1 VRPLRR
7 TVAIALVA
15 GLWLALAGPGRAQPA
30 DAPPGL
36 VDEPAAGALAA
47 DDSEDRAGAP
57 VVREVRVEGLVRVS
71 EPSVQRRVTTQAG
84 TRLDPK
90 RISDDLE
97 RIFLMNFFE
106 DVRVEA
112 EDVSGGVAVIFVVQE
127 RPAIRRVVFEG
138 HDEVDLEDIEKVV
151 DIPTYEIVNVPK
163 IQANL
168 NKVRDVYRDQ
178 GFHLADVSYELVPV
192 DENLVDLVFHIVE
205 RAKIKVKRITFLG
218 NKALSDEELRGAMMG
233 TREGGFFSFLTQSGM
248 FKREY
253 FEQDLRILKDFYA
266 QHGYVTARVDDPVVT
281 LSRDQEFL
289 YITIHVVEGRRYRVG
304 DVRLVGD
311 FLGDDQETLAGQ
323 LVLKTGD
330 VFSTAAVRTDTKL
343 VGGKY
348 RDQGYAYANVSS
360 DYALREAP
368 EGAEH
373 PEPVVDFTYVLQ
385 KGFKVRFGEIRMSGN
400 DSTRD
405 LVIRREMTVAE
416 GDWYS
421 ETGIEAS
428 RAKIMRLGFF
438 DDVKLKTSRG
448 ARDDLMDVIVEVKE
462 RQTGTFQVGA
472 GFSSFESFLATAQI
486 SKQNFMGR
494 GQTLAFQA
502 LLSSMRTLFTVR
514 FYEPHFFDSDFSF
527 SMNVYNYQ
535 QDYDD
540 FSRGSTGGEMTWGYW
555 ITDDLVGTVGYK
567 IEDVSASGRAGG
579 TQLANLFDDG
589 LTSSLQAALIFDT
602 RDDRMFPTNGW
613 YLNGS
618 IEWADRLLG
627 SENEFTRMTFR
638 GNRYFPLFWGL
649 VLKLNL
655 TTGWV
660 FSQRPEGVPIF
671 ERFFVGGIFTVRG
684 FPRFSLGPTE
694 QIGCSGSQPDSAMC
708 AFNKGGNKQFIV
720 NAEIE
725 FPILQQVGIRGVVF
739 LDAGNAYDDDENIDI
754 LGLRSSWGFGIRW
767 WSPMGPLRFE
777 WGFPID
783 RRPGEDRYV
792 FEFTIGN
799 AF

>member
-1 VRPLRR
+1 MSRRRP
-7 TVAIALVA
+7 TIAVALLPALA
-15 GLWLALAGPGRAQPA
+15 GLVLAGLTLAGPGSARAQQPE
-30 DAPPGL
+30 PEGL
-36 VDEPAAGALAA
+36 
-47 DDSEDRAGAP
+47 AGAP
-57 VVREVRVEGLVRVS
+57 VVREVRVEGLVRVT
-71 EPSVQRRVTTQAG
+71 EPSVQRRVMTQPG

-90 RISDDLE
+90 RVSDDLE

-112 EDVSGGVAVIFVVQE
+112 EDVDGGIALIFVVEE
-127 RPAIRRVVFEG
+127 RPAIRRVVFQG
-138 HDEVDLEDIEKVV
+138 HDEVDLDDIEKVV

-168 NKVRDVYRDQ
+168 NKVREVYRDQ
-178 GFHLADVSYELVPV
+178 GFHLADVSYELVRV

-233 TREGGFFSFLTQSGM
+233 TREGGFFSFLTQSGL

-253 FEQDLRILKDFYA
+253 FEQDLRILKDYYA
-266 QHGYVTARVDDPVVT
+266 QNGYITARIDDPVVT

-304 DVRLVGD
+304 EVKLEGD
-311 FLGDDQETLAGQ
+311 FLNDDQSLLAAQ
-323 LVLKTGD
+323 LTLKTGD
-330 VFSTAAVRTDTKL
+330 VFSTAAVRADTRL
-343 VGGKY
+343 VGGRY

-368 EGAEH
+368 EDAEH
-373 PEPVVDFTYVLQ
+373 PEPIVDFTYVLQ

-405 LVIRREMTVAE
+405 LVLRRELTISE

-421 ETGIEAS
+421 ETGLERS

-438 DDVKLKTSRG
+438 DEVKLKTSRG
-448 ARDDLMDVIVEVKE
+448 ARDELMDVIVEVKE

-472 GFSSFESFLATAQI
+472 GFSSFESFLATAQV

-527 SMNVYNYQ
+527 SLNVYNYQ

-540 FSRGSTGGEMTWGYW
+540 FARGSTGGEMTWGYW
-555 ITDDLVGTVGYK
+555 ITDDLVSTIGYK
-567 IEDVSASGRAGG
+567 IEDVSASRGRRGAAP
-579 TQLANLFDDG
+579 LANLFDDG
-589 LTSSLQAALIFDT
+589 LTSSLQLALIFDT

-618 IEWADRLLG
+618 VEWADRLLG
-627 SENEFTRMTFR
+627 SENEFTRMSFR

-694 QIGCSGSQPDSAMC
+694 QIGCTNAPDASTC
-708 AFNKGGNKQFIV
+708 PFNKGGNKQLV
-720 NAEIE
+720 LNAEIE

-739 LDAGNAYDDDENIDI
+739 VDAGNAFDDDQNIDF
-754 LGLRSSWGFGIRW
+754 LGLRTSWGFGIRW

>member
-1 VRPLRR
+1 MRR
-7 TVAIALVA
+7 WTIAMAALV
-15 GLWLALAGPGRAQPA
+15 GLSAAAVTTGRAQPLTEVA
-30 DAPPGL
+30 PLPAPPAPASEVEPGA
-36 VDEPAAGALAA
+36 PAA
-47 DDSEDRAGAP
+47 AP

-71 EPSVQRRVTTQAG
+71 EPSITQRITTQVDAK
-84 TRLDPK
+84 LDPK
-90 RISDDLE
+90 RVSDDLE

-112 EDVSGGVAVIFVVQE
+112 EDRPDGVALVFVVQE
-127 RPAIRRVVFEG
+127 RPAIRRVVYDG
-138 HDEVDLEDIEKVV
+138 YDEVDLEDIEKVV

-168 NKVRDVYRDQ
+168 AKIRDVYRDE
-178 GFHLADVSYELVPV
+178 GFHLADVTYELVPV

-218 NKALSDEELRGAMMG
+218 NKALSDEELRGSMMG

-253 FEQDLRILKDFYA
+253 FEQDLRLLKDFYA
-266 QHGYVTARVDDPVVT
+266 QHGYITARIDDPVVT
-281 LSRDQEFL
+281 LARNQEFL

-304 DVRLVGD
+304 EVKLTGD
-311 FLGDDQETLAGQ
+311 FLGDDQEELAAKLQLRTGQ
-323 LVLKTGD
+323 I
-330 VFSTAAVRTDTKL
+330 FSTADVRADTHL

-360 DYALREAP
+360 DYELREAP

-373 PEPVVDFTYVLQ
+373 PEPIVDFTYILQ

-400 DSTRD
+400 DATRD
-405 LVIRREMTVAE
+405 LVIRRELAIAE

-421 ETGIEAS
+421 ESGLEAS
-428 RAKIMRLGFF
+428 RAKVMRLGFF
-438 DDVKLKTSRG
+438 DEVKLKTTRG
-448 ARDDLMDVIVEVKE
+448 SRDDLMDVIVDVKE

-486 SKQNFMGR
+486 SKQNFLGR

-502 LLSSMRTLFTVR
+502 LLSSLRTLFTVR

-527 SMNVYNYQ
+527 SLNVYNFQ
-535 QDYDD
+535 QDFDD
-540 FSRGSTGGEMTWGYW
+540 FSRGATGGELTWGYW
-555 ITDDLVGTVGYK
+555 ITDDLVSTIAYK
-567 IEDVSASGRAGG
+567 LEDVNASRGGRRGRAPP
-579 TQLANLFDDG
+579 LANLFDDG
-589 LTSSLQAALIFDT
+589 LTSSLQLALIFDT
-602 RDDRMFPTNGW
+602 RDDRMFPTSGW

-618 IEWADRLLG
+618 IEWADRLVG
-627 SENEFTRMTFR
+627 SENEFTRMNFR
-638 GNRYFPLFWGL
+638 ANRYFPLPLGL

-684 FPRFSLGPTE
+684 FPRFSLGPTVST
-694 QIGCSGSQPDSAMC
+694 GCERSPDSAMC

-739 LDAGNAYDDDENIDI
+739 VDAGNAFDDDENIDI
-754 LGLRSSWGFGIRW
+754 LALRSSWGFGIRW